1 MTYEGILFEQS
12 DGVAT
17 VTLNRPEKLN
27 ALTNVMLEGILDA
40 AAKVA
45 FDDDARVLV
54 IRGAGRGF
62 CAGDDLKDMG
72 EFPRPIP
79 PLSTA
84 ATEYQHN
91 VVKTLRSL
99 PKPVVASIHGV
110 CLGMGHDIALSC
122 DLRIAA
128 KSARLGEPRILRG
141 MLITTGSTYL
151 LPRTVGLSR
160 AMEMLMLGR
169 FVEAEEAL
177 RIGLVHQVVPDEELE
192 AATLKLAGELA
203 RGPTKAYGLIKRQVY
218 SEYDMQIEDA
228 LRDMLYYR
236 RETVEDA
243 EEGVKAFL
251 EKREPRYTG
260 R

>member
-1 MTYEGILFEQS
+1 MTYEGILFEQR

-40 AAKVA
+40 ASKAA
-45 FDDDARVLV
+45 FAEEIRVLV
-54 IRGAGRGF
+54 IRGAGRAF
-62 CAGDDLKDMG
+62 CAGDDLSGMG

-79 PLSTA
+79 PGSLPV
-84 ATEYQHN
+84 TEYQHR

-110 CLGMGHDIALSC
+110 CLGMGHDIAMSC

-128 KSARLGEPRILRG
+128 RGARLGEPRILRG
-141 MLITTGSTYL
+141 MHITTGSTYL
-151 LPRTVGLSR
+151 LPRMVGLSR
-160 AMEMLMLGR
+160 AMGMLMLGR

-177 RIGLVHQVVPDEELE
+177 RIGLVHRVVPDDELE
-192 AATLKLAGELA
+192 AATLELAGQLA
-203 RGPTKAYGLIKRQVY
+203 RGPTKAYGLIKLQVY
-218 SEYDMQIEDA
+218 PEYDMQIDDA
-228 LRDMLYYR
+228 LRDMLFYR
-236 RETVEDA
+236 RETIEDR

-251 EKREPRYTG
+251 EKREAHYTG